1 MKINIQRDDLI
12 KPLGYVAGIVEKRQ
26 TLPILSNILI
36 KCKDDKIELTGT
48 DLEVEIVTTARC
60 KITDS
65 GEATL
70 PARKLLDI
78 CRSLPPNSEIKI
90 DIKEDKAIIKS
101 GRSRFSLLTM
111 PVADFPNLET
121 SNWETELTIE
131 QSVLKGLLERTQFCM
146 AQQDVR
152 YYLNGLLFELEK
164 NTLKTVA
171 TDGHRMAISEVT
183 LAEGASNN
191 NIEKQ
196 VIIPRKGVIELIRF
210 LGDNEAPAVVQ
221 INPNHI
227 RVKAGEICL
236 TSKLIDGRFPDYN
249 QVIPAN
255 QTKIINLEKEAFK
268 ETLQRTAILS
278 NEKYRGVRFQIKE
291 KMMLVSAHNPEQ
303 EEAQEEIPIDYD
315 GEEMEIGFNS
325 NYIVDAVAALQTKEV
340 EFALS
345 DANSSSTICS
355 PGDQQTKYVVMP
367 MRL

>member
-1 MKINIQRDDLI
+1 MKISIKRDDLI
-12 KPLGYVAGIVEKRQ
+12 KPLSHVAGIVEKRQ
-26 TLPILSNILI
+26 TLPVLSNILI
-36 KCKDDKIELTGT
+36 KNKGDKIELTGT
-48 DLEVEIVTTARC
+48 DLEVEIVTTAPC
-60 KITDS
+60 KS
-65 GEATL
+65 SEEGETTL

-78 CRSLPPNSEIKI
+78 CRSLPSGSDIKI
-90 DIKEDKAIIKS
+90 EVNDDKAIVKS

-121 SNWETELTIE
+121 SNWETEITIE
-131 QSVLKGLLERTQFCM
+131 QKDLKGLLERTQFCM

-152 YYLNGLLFELEK
+152 YYLNGLLFEIK
-164 NTLKTVA
+164 NNTLKTVA
-171 TDGHRMAISEVT
+171 TDGHRMAISEIKLT
-183 LAEGASNN
+183 NN
-191 NIEKQ
+191 DSSNIEKQ
-196 VIIPRKGVIELIRF
+196 VIVPRKGVLELIRF
-210 LGDNEAPAVVQ
+210 LEDNDVPAVVQ

-227 RVKAGEICL
+227 RVKAGNICL

-249 QVIPAN
+249 QVIPVN

-278 NEKYRGVRFQIKE
+278 NEKYRGIRFQIKE
-291 KMMLVSAHNPEQ
+291 KIMTVSAHNPEQ

-315 GEEMEIGFNS
+315 GDEMEIGFNS
-325 NYIVDAVAALQTKEV
+325 NYIVDAVTALKTKEV

>member
-1 MKINIQRDDLI
+1 
-12 KPLGYVAGIVEKRQ
+12 
-26 TLPILSNILI
+26 
-36 KCKDDKIELTGT
+36 
-48 DLEVEIVTTARC
+48 VTIAPC
-60 KITDS
+60 KISDA
-65 GEATL
+65 GETTL

-78 CRSLPPNSEIKI
+78 CRSLPAGSEIKI
-90 DIKEDKAIIKS
+90 EVNEDKAIVKS

-131 QSVLKGLLERTQFCM
+131 QTELKGLLERTQFCM

-152 YYLNGLLFELEK
+152 YYLNGLLLELK
-164 NTLKTVA
+164 NGTLKTVA
-171 TDGHRMAISEVT
+171 TDGHRMAISEIKLPAGDDSV
-183 LAEGASNN
+183 
-191 NIEKQ
+191 EKQ
-196 VIIPRKGVIELIRF
+196 IIIPRKGVIELTRF
-210 LGDNEAPAVVQ
+210 LGDSEIAAVIQ

-227 RVKAGEICL
+227 KVKAGDICL

-278 NEKYRGVRFQIKE
+278 NEKYRGIRFQIKE
-291 KMMLVSAHNPEQ
+291 KLMMVSAHNPEQ
-303 EEAQEEIPIDYD
+303 EEAQEEIPIDYEGD
-315 GEEMEIGFNS
+315 EMEIGFNS

-355 PGDQQTKYVVMP
+355 PGDTQTKYVVMP

>member
-1 MKINIQRDDLI
+1 MKISIQKDDLI
-12 KPLGYVAGIVEKRQ
+12 KPLSYVAGIVEKRQ

-36 KCKDDKIELTGT
+36 NSKEDRIELTGT
-48 DLEVEIVTTARC
+48 DLEVEIVTNAKC
-60 KITDS
+60 NTDG
-65 GEATL
+65 GETTL

-78 CRSLPPNSEIKI
+78 CRSLPNGSEIKI
-90 DIKEDKAIIKS
+90 EVSDDKAIVRS

-111 PVADFPNLET
+111 PVADYPNLET
-121 SNWETELTIE
+121 NDWETELTIG
-131 QSVLKGLLERTQFCM
+131 QPVLKGLLERTQFCM

-152 YYLNGLLFELEK
+152 YYLNGLLLEIDK
-164 NTLKTVA
+164 NKLKTVA
-171 TDGHRMAISEVT
+171 TDGHRMAISEIS
-183 LAEGASNN
+183 LADGDSNN
-191 NIEKQ
+191 VEKQ
-196 VIIPRKGVIELIRF
+196 IIIPRKGVIELTRF

-221 INPNHI
+221 INSNHI
-227 RVKAGEICL
+227 RVTAGDVCL

-255 QTKIINLEKEAFK
+255 QTKIINLEKDAFK

-278 NEKYRGVRFQIKE
+278 NEKYRGIRFQIKE
-291 KMMLVSAHNPEQ
+291 KLMMVSAHNPEQ
-303 EEAQEEIPIDYD
+303 EEAQEEIPIEYD
-315 GEEMEIGFNS
+315 GDEMEIGFNS

-340 EFALS
+340 EFGLS